1 MIAMILAAGRG
12 ERMRPLTDQLP
23 KPMLAVGGAPL
34 ITWHL
39 RALAAAGFREVV
51 INTAHLAQT
60 LEEALGDGQ
69 ALGLQIRYSRE
80 PEGAL
85 ETAGGI
91 VTAQP
96 WSEDNAPFLVV
107 NGDVFCRWP
116 FSEARR
122 IGEELRKTPLVLAHL
137 VLVPNPGHH
146 PTGDFG
152 LCTNGDGRLTLN
164 HHEAALW
171 LTYSGIGIFRPAL
184 FEGLEKGA
192 RAALGPL
199 LRKAIAHQQITGQ
212 AYTGQWT
219 DVGTPDRLAALD
231 QQLRESRP

>member
-39 RALAAAGFREVV
+39 RALAAAGFHEIV
-51 INTAHLAQT
+51 INTAHLGHKI
-60 LEEALGDGQ
+60 EEALGDGQ

-96 WSEDNAPFLVV
+96 WLEDGAPFLVV

-122 IGEELRKTPLVLAHL
+122 IEEELQKAPSSALAHL

-146 PTGDFG
+146 PNGDFG
-152 LCTNGDGRLTLN
+152 LRANGRLTLD
-164 HHEAALW
+164 HQEAATW

-184 FEGLEKGA
+184 FEGLQKGT

-199 LRKAIAHQQITGQ
+199 LREAIARQQITGQ

-231 QQLRESRP
+231 QQLRES

>member
-12 ERMRPLTDQLP
+12 ERMRPLTDALP
-23 KPMLAVGGAPL
+23 KPMLAVGGEPL
-34 ITWHL
+34 IIWHL

-51 INTAHLAQT
+51 INTAHLAQK
-60 LEEALGDGQ
+60 LEDALGDGET
-69 ALGLQIRYSRE
+69 LGLQIRYSRE

-96 WSEDNAPFLVV
+96 WTADNRPFLVV

-116 FSEARR
+116 LSEARR
-122 IGEELRKTPLVLAHL
+122 IEEELRKTPSVLAHL

-146 PTGDFG
+146 PNGDFG
-152 LCTNGDGRLTLN
+152 LRANGRLTLD
-164 HHEAALW
+164 HHEAARW
-171 LTYSGIGIFRPAL
+171 LTYSGIGIFKPAL
-184 FEGLEKGA
+184 FEGLQKGV

-199 LRKAIAHQQITGQ
+199 LREAIAHQQITGQ

-231 QQLRESRP
+231 QQLRESSP

>member
-12 ERMRPLTDQLP
+12 ERMRPLTDALP

-51 INTAHLAQT
+51 INTAYLAQK
-60 LEEALGDGQ
+60 LEDALGDGR

-96 WSEDNAPFLVV
+96 WAEDNTPFLVV
-107 NGDVFCRWP
+107 NGDVFCCWP

-122 IGEELRKTPLVLAHL
+122 IGEELRKTPSVLAHL

-146 PTGDFG
+146 PNGDFG
-152 LCTNGDGRLTLN
+152 LRANGRLTLD
-164 HHEAALW
+164 HDEAARW
-171 LTYSGIGIFRPAL
+171 LTYSGIGIFSPAL
-184 FEGLEKGA
+184 FEGLQKGV

-199 LRKAIAHQQITGQ
+199 LREAVSHQQITGQ

-231 QQLRESRP
+231 HQLRESSP

>member
-23 KPMLAVGGAPL
+23 KPLLPVADAPL

-39 RALAAAGFREVV
+39 KALAKAGFSEIV
-51 INTAHLAQT
+51 INTAYLGQKI
-60 LEEALGDGQ
+60 EDALGNGRS
-69 ALGLQIRYSRE
+69 LGVNIRYSRE

-91 VTAQP
+91 LTAQP
-96 WSEDNAPFLVV
+96 WSEARAPFLVV
-107 NGDVFCRWP
+107 NADIFCRWP
-116 FSEARR
+116 FSEAQRLGDTLGAGQHAR
-122 IGEELRKTPLVLAHL
+122 AHL
-137 VLVPNPGHH
+137 ILVPNPGHH

-152 LCTNGDGRLTLN
+152 LQADGYLTL
-164 HHEAALW
+164 EETPSVAW
-171 LTYSGIGIFRPAL
+171 LTYSGIGIFHPDL
-184 FEGLEKGA
+184 FADLVPGQ

-199 LRKAIAHQQITGQ
+199 LRKAIADHQVTGQ
-212 AYTGQWT
+212 AYTGTWT

-231 QQLRESRP
+231 QQLRESRL

>member
-1 MIAMILAAGRG
+1 MLAMILAAGRG
-12 ERMRPLTDQLP
+12 ERMRPLTDRLP
-23 KPMLAVGGAPL
+23 KPMLPVGGSPL

-39 RALAAAGFREVV
+39 RALAAAGFRDVV
-51 INTAHLAQT
+51 INTAHLAEA
-60 LEEALGDGQ
+60 LEEALGDGR
-69 ALGLQIRYSRE
+69 ALGLKIRYSRE

-96 WSEDNAPFLVV
+96 WTEDKTPFLVV

-116 FSEARR
+116 FSEALR
-122 IGEELRKTPLVLAHL
+122 IGEALQKTPSTLAHL

-146 PTGDFG
+146 PNGDFG
-152 LCTNGDGRLTLN
+152 LREDGRLTLAP
-164 HHEAALW
+164 EGAAAW
-171 LTYSGIGIFRPAL
+171 LTYSGIGIFKPAL
-184 FEGLEKGA
+184 FEGLQKGT

-199 LRKAIAHQQITGQ
+199 LREAIARQQITGQ
-212 AYTGQWT
+212 AYTGMWT

-231 QQLRESRP
+231 QQLRESHP

>member
-51 INTAHLAQT
+51 INTAHLAQK
-60 LEEALGDGQ
+60 LEDALGDGQ
-69 ALGLQIRYSRE
+69 TFGLQIRYSRE

-96 WSEDNAPFLVV
+96 WADDNAPFLVV

-116 FSEARR
+116 FSEAHR
-122 IGEELRKTPLVLAHL
+122 IGEQLQKNDSALAHL

-146 PTGDFG
+146 PSGDFG
-152 LCTNGDGRLTLN
+152 LCARGQLTID
-164 HHEAALW
+164 HQEAAAW
-171 LTYSGIGIFRPAL
+171 LTYSGIGVFKPEL
-184 FEGLEKGA
+184 FKGLRSGA

-199 LRKAIAHQQITGQ
+199 LRGAIAHQQITGQ